1 LTLLLRLM
9 VSSAG
14 KHQLQVKK
22 DFTPDVDEPYPLNR
36 RDI

>member
-9 VSSAG
+9 VSLAG
-14 KHQLQVKK
+14 KHQVQVKK
-22 DFTPDVDEPYPLNR
+22 DLTPDADEPYPLNR